1 MTLRV
6 WLSPW
11 RRHHVL
17 LPRFAAIVIW
27 LSCIFKSAYIYICMY
42 VYVYICIY
50 VYVNIYIYIHIYI
63 CNYIYVTIYICGYNY
78 IYTYTYIYIYVFSS
92 KIFDNSITLI
102 LTTPFLWSQLCGNSL
117 LNGCLILRAWD
128 YLRPLLKPL

>member
-1 MTLRV
+1 MVESMVASPCFTATLC
-6 WLSPW
+6 S
-11 RRHHVL
+11 HCYM
-17 LPRFAAIVIW
+17 VI
-27 LSCIFKSAYIYICMY
+27 LHIYISIYIYVCMY
-42 VYVYICIY
+42 MYIYICIY
-50 VYVNIYIYIHIYI
+50 VYVNIYIY
-63 CNYIYVTIYICGYNY
+63 VDTIIY
-78 IYTYTYIYIYVFSS
+78 IYTYTHICRYNYIYIYIHIHIYVSSS

>member
-11 RRHHVL
+11 WRHHVL

-27 LSCIFKSAYIYICMY
+27 LSCIFISAYIYVCMY
-42 VYVYICIY
+42 MYIYIYMYICICKY
-50 VYVNIYIYIHIYI
+50 IYIYI
-63 CNYIYVTIYICGYNY
+63 YIYVTIYICRYNY
-78 IYTYTYIYIYVFSS
+78 IYIHIHIYVSSS

>member
-1 MTLRV
+1 MFYCHALQ
-6 WLSPW
+6 P
-11 RRHHVL
+11 L
-17 LPRFAAIVIW
+17 LYGYPAYLYQHIYIY
-27 LSCIFKSAYIYICMY
+27 IYIYICMY
-42 VYVYICIY
+42 VYVYIY
-50 VYVNIYIYIHIYI
+50 MYI
-63 CNYIYVTIYICGYNY
+63 CICKYI
-78 IYTYTYIYIYVFSS
+78 YIYIYVDTIIYIHIHIYVDTIIYIHIHIYVSSS